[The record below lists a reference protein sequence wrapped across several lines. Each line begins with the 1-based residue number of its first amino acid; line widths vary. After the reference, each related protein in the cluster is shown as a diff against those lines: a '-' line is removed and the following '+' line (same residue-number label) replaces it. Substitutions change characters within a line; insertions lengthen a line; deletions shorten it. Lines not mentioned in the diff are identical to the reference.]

1 MLNHH
6 TQQKHYLQSLTEI
19 SDSSILSK
27 YYNITDF
34 FYTITEAFSN
44 KIAFTNF
51 GGNLK
56 YSDLKKYSD
65 RFSNYLLNDLKLKK
79 GDRLAIMLPNCLQ
92 YPIVMFG
99 AINAG
104 LTVVNIN
111 PLYTAREFG
120 HQILDSGATTLI
132 ISNECLKIISDIE
145 VNNQIKNVIITSID
159 DLLQEKHSYK
169 TIKPE
174 IKMNNIV
181 ELSEILKYKNDEK
194 IDINLDENTIAF
206 IQYTGGTTGLAKG
219 AMLTHKNI
227 ISNLIQINLWLN
239 KYRSIEDEI
248 ILAPLPL
255 YHIFALMIH
264 CFVFLETGA
273 NNVIIT
279 NPKDSNF
286 LIDLLSKTK
295 FSTIVGVNT
304 FFNNLLNNPEFKKID
319 FSNLQLTLG
328 SGMAV
333 QQVVA
338 DKWYNFTGCPI
349 TEGYGMTECSPGIMI
364 NPISQKLSFNGSIG
378 LPLPLTQ
385 ACIKDDNGKKLEI
398 NEVGEICIKG
408 PQVMEGYWHKPI
420 ATKEVIDSDGWLHT
434 GDLGRMDENGFFY
447 IVDRKKDMIIVSGFN
462 VYPNEIE
469 EVLSSMPDI
478 LEVAAIGVPNS
489 KTGEAV
495 KVVIVKKNPEL
506 QEQDVKDF
514 ARCHLT
520 AYKVPHIV
528 EFLNELPK
536 SNVGKILRRELR

>member
-1 MLNHH
+1 MLNQNVHKNDYY
-6 TQQKHYLQSLTEI
+6 QGLTEI
-19 SDSSILSK
+19 SDSLELSK

-34 FYTITEAFSN
+34 FYTITENFSD

-51 GGNLK
+51 DWNLT

-79 GDRLAIMLPNCLQ
+79 GDRLAIMLPNCLY

-111 PLYTAREFG
+111 PLYTAREFN

-132 ISNECLKIISDIE
+132 ILNNYLNIISDSELGYQI
-145 VNNQIKNVIITSID
+145 NNIITTSTES
-159 DLLQEKHSYK
+159 LLQEEQLNKKIIYK
-169 TIKPE
+169 GEK
-174 IKMNNIV
+174 NNI
-181 ELSEILKYKNDEK
+181 LNLIDILKKQNDEK

-219 AMLTHKNI
+219 AMLSHKNI
-227 ISNLIQINLWLN
+227 ISNLMQINLWLN
-239 KYRSIEDEI
+239 KYRVIEDEI
-248 ILAPLPL
+248 VLAPLPL

-264 CFVFLETGA
+264 CFVFLESGSK
-273 NNVIIT
+273 NVIIT
-279 NPKDSNF
+279 NPKDSNL
-286 LIDLLSKTK
+286 LIELLSKIK

-304 FFNNLLNNPEFKKID
+304 FFNNLLNSPEFENID
-319 FSNLQLTLG
+319 FSNLKLTLG

-338 DKWYNFTGCPI
+338 DKWHNITGCPI

-364 NPISQKLSFNGSIG
+364 NPISQNLSFSGSIG
-378 LPLPLTQ
+378 LPLLLTQ
-385 ACIKDDNGKKLEI
+385 ACIKGDNGEKLEI

-408 PQVMEGYWHKPI
+408 PQVMEGYWNKPI
-420 ATKEVIDSDGWLHT
+420 ETKEVIDSDGWLHT

-478 LEVAAIGVPNS
+478 LEVAAVGVPNS

-506 QEQDVKDF
+506 KEQDVKDF
-514 ARCHLT
+514 ARRHLT
-520 AYKVPHIV
+520 AYKVPQIV

-536 SNVGKILRRELR
+536 SNVGKILRKELR